1 MFCARNW
8 RCALNNPRE
17 MLARCAPGATGYEPR
32 GGRDYKGITAADMAA
47 AVAKITDPTGQMLVL
62 FMWAD
67 YVDYE
72 SGLIHQLLVPASTL
86 CVERGWEVRR
96 PGLLSG
102 ILRAALYEL
111 KHPRIC
117 YRCNGSGVRAG
128 VECDACAGRRW
139 VPMSDMARAVTASIP
154 YEAWRRWAGRYAD
167 FVAMVDGIEREAVRQ
182 MRRAIGS

>member
-1 MFCARNW
+1 
-8 RCALNNPRE
+8 
-17 MLARCAPGATGYEPR
+17 
-32 GGRDYKGITAADMAA
+32 MAA

-72 SGLIHQLLVPASTL
+72 SGLINQLLVPATTL
-86 CVERGWEVRR
+86 CVERGWKVRN

-111 KHPRIC
+111 KHPRVC

-128 VECDACAGRRW
+128 VECDACAGQRR
-139 VPMSDMARAVTASIP
+139 VPMSDMARAVTAGIP
-154 YEAWRRWAGRYAD
+154 CKSFWNWSARYPE
-167 FVAMVDGIEREAVRQ
+167 FVAMVDGIERAAVRE
-182 MRRAIGS
+182 MRGALRG